1 MTTRDLET
9 LLPEVKPSTV
19 VPRLIHQTYPHQNL
33 PELFNNNVQE
43 MRRQNP
49 GWTYNFYSDSDVEGF
64 IKQEFGEEI
73 LSYYLRIHPS
83 YGAARAD
90 LFRYLVIYKFGGVYL
105 DIKSRFLRPIDDVL
119 VADEQFVVSRW
130 KNGKG
135 EKHEGYGLHPEVVN
149 YPGGELQQWHIIA
162 ASGHMFLRAVLL
174 SVLKNIDNYSP
185 WNTGVGRMGV
195 LRLTGPIAYTAAITP
210 IINQHKCRVVTSE
223 QELFLEYSILPEQT
237 HKVLFKSHYTQISTP
252 IIKPSGTAIFSNTV
266 FTIARRVKKRV
277 EKALS

>member
-1 MTTRDLET
+1 MTTRKLDA
-9 LLPEVKPSTV
+9 LLPKIKSSIAI
-19 VPRLIHQTYPHQNL
+19 PRLIHQTYPHQNL
-33 PELFNNNVQE
+33 PELFKSNIEE
-43 MRRQNP
+43 MCRQNP
-49 GWTYNFYSDSDVEGF
+49 SWAHNFYNDSDVEVF
-64 IKQEFGEEI
+64 IRQEFGEDI
-73 LSYYLRIHPS
+73 LSYYLRIDPN

-162 ASGHMFLRAVLL
+162 ASGHMFLRTVIL
-174 SVLKNIDNYSP
+174 SVLKGIDNYSP
-185 WNTGVGRMGV
+185 WNTGVGRIGV

-210 IINQHKCRVVTSE
+210 IINQYNCRIVASE
-223 QELFLEYSILPEQT
+223 QELSLEYSVLPEQT
-237 HKVLFKSHYTQISTP
+237 HKELFKNHYTQIDTP
-252 IIKPSGTAIFSNTV
+252 IIKSSGTAILSNTAYKV
-266 FTIARRVKKRV
+266 ARGIKRSIQKV
-277 EKALS
+277 LS